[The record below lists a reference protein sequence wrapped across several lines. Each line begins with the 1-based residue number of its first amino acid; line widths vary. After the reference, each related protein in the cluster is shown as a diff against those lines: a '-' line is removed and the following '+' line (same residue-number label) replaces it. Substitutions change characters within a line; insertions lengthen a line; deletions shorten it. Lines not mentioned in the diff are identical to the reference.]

1 MTANPT
7 HAELVEV
14 LRAGVRHAGEAATD
28 DGLIELFDIEGADE
42 IMNEAADAL
51 EEADTLRAEN
61 ARLREALTP
70 SAGTKAAYI
79 GEWHEEVELY
89 NPAHEDDEDEPE
101 TISHHVPVSW
111 TTIKSIMAAIRARA
125 ALNPERAEK

>member
-61 ARLREALTP
+61 ARLREALTNLE
-70 SAGTKAAYI
+70 AAVRI
-79 GEWHEEVELY
+79 L
-89 NPAHEDDEDEPE
+89 PAHLDQPG
-101 TISHHVPVSW
+101 SPLFL
-111 TTIKSIMAAIRARA
+111 ARA
-125 ALNPERAEK
+125 ALGGEHG